1 MIAEADR
8 DDYCKKSV
16 ELAKKVKIIIA
27 KKKEEKDKSQDD
39 IDELRITVR
48 LPLDYTEDIPKQN
61 NRIFHFS

>member
-1 MIAEADR
+1 VIAEADR

-27 KKKEEKDKSQDD
+27 KKKEEKDKSQAD

-48 LPLDYTEDIPKQN
+48 QQPS
-61 NRIFHFS
+61 RIA